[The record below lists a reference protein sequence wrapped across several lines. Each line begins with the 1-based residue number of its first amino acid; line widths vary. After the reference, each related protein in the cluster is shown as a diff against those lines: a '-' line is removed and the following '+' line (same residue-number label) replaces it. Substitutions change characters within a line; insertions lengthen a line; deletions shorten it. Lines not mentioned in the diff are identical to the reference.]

1 MAQTPAAKF
10 TCRPESG
17 VMAVWDVLMP
27 GKEPLG
33 LGALVPP
40 GARMVRLAHTT
51 TEPKADQVFAVVR
64 TDDQGRIRYRAGF
77 GWQGDGATPSQQAWL
92 DSLDNARQAGGN

>member
-1 MAQTPAAKF
+1 MVF
-10 TCRPESG
+10 TSLACREKSR
-17 VMAVWDVLMP
+17 W
-27 GKEPLG
+27 K
-33 LGALVPP
+33 
-40 GARMVRLAHTT
+40 

-77 GWQGDGATPSQQAWL
+77 GWKGDGATPSQQAWL